1 MYKLAVIVS
10 CVLLC
15 SEAIG
20 QLKQANRE
28 YENMH
33 YYEAIPLYEQC
44 IVKGKR
50 VKEARAKLADCY
62 RKIKD
67 YKNAVR
73 LYAELAHMESP
84 TAEDIWLYAGALAS
98 TGQYTEAA
106 EYYKKY
112 HEMNPQDE
120 QSRAFMKQYE
130 NIGQLFKDSSNL
142 RVAPV
147 ISINSWQS
155 DFSPVFYGKNLLFVS
170 NRFQENVVRRVFEY
184 DESAFL
190 DFYVAEDTTAIR
202 TDLMTIHAT
211 YIVNKEKDINPDETP
226 KTPNDS
232 DTPGSYGE
240 SFLHDSIRYMNPMTT
255 KVRRLQGENNKW
267 HEGPATFFSGQDN
280 VIFSR
285 NIKRSDGVSRQ
296 ALFMSSV
303 KGEKWNE
310 PILLPFN
317 TDNGSSAHPSLSP
330 DNKTLYFASD
340 RPGGVGGTDIY
351 RVSYD
356 NGVWGTPQNVSE
368 VNTVHNEAFP
378 YVSSDG
384 TLYFSSD
391 GRPGLGGMDIFMA
404 PVQNG
409 TITSVSNMGTP
420 INSPADDF
428 GIVLNPGSR
437 TGFFSSNRKR
447 GFSDDDIYSLTRTCD
462 QVSVLVVAADTKKP
476 IPSAIV
482 TVDDQKITA
491 DENGR
496 AIVCLRPGSHDFT
509 AAMDLYEGKSLSSGE
524 NLINF
529 ELLPVT
535 VGIEGT
541 VISEQDKAPME
552 GVRVRLL
559 DSTGKQIAEITTGA
573 NGKYKFPM
581 TVDQKYKIVADKMN
595 CGTNTIEKTTAGIK
609 KSQTLDGNI
618 SMICVGDII
627 RIDNIYYDLNKSNIR
642 PDAALELDKLAEVMW
657 KYPDMRIEL
666 RSHTDSRSSSAS
678 NMKLST
684 ARANSVVEYL
694 AGKGIVNSRMRAAGY
709 GESVPV
715 NKCVDGVKCTEEEYQ
730 QNRRTEFK
738 VLSIK

>member
-1 MYKLAVIVS
+1 MYKLSVIVF
-10 CVLLC
+10 CMFIC
-15 SEAIG
+15 SAATG
-20 QLKQANRE
+20 QLKQANSE
-28 YENMH
+28 YANMH
-33 YYEAIPLYEQC
+33 YYEAIPLFEQC

-50 VKEARAKLADCY
+50 VAEARVKLADCY

-73 LYAELAHMESP
+73 LYAELAHLDNA
-84 TAEDIWLYAGALAS
+84 TAEDMWLYASALAS
-98 TGQYTEAA
+98 TGQYTQAA

-112 HEMNPQDE
+112 HDMNPQDD

-130 NIGQLFKDSSNL
+130 HIETLYKDSANL

-147 ISINSWQS
+147 ISINSWQA
-155 DFSPVFYGKNLLFVS
+155 DFSPIFYGKNILFVS

-190 DFYVAEDTTAIR
+190 DYYIADDTSAIH
-202 TDLMTIHAT
+202 TDLMTIHST
-211 YIVNKEKDINPDETP
+211 YIVNKEKDVNTDETP
-226 KTPNDS
+226 KTANDS
-232 DTPGSYGE
+232 DTSGSYGE
-240 SFLHDSIRYMNPMTT
+240 TFLHDSIRYMNPMTT
-255 KVRRLQGENNKW
+255 KVRRLQGGNKKW
-267 HEGPATFFSGQDN
+267 HEGPATFFKEQDR

-296 ALFMSSV
+296 ALYMATV
-303 KGEKWNE
+303 TGEKWNE
-310 PILLPFN
+310 PILLQFN
-317 TDNGSSAHPSLSP
+317 VDNASSAHPALSP
-330 DNKTLYFASD
+330 DNKVMYFASD
-340 RPGGVGGTDIY
+340 RPGGVGGTDLY

-356 NGVWGTPQNVSE
+356 NGVWGTPENVAE

-378 YVSSDG
+378 YVAEDG

-404 PVQNG
+404 
-409 TITSVSNMGTP
+409 SVSNGAIASVVNMGTP
-420 INSPADDF
+420 VNSMTDDF
-428 GIVLNPGSR
+428 GIILNPGSR

-462 QVSVLVVAADTKKP
+462 QVSILVVAADTKKP
-476 IPSAIV
+476 IPSAQV

-496 AIVCLRPGSHDFT
+496 AVVCLRPGSHDY
-509 AAMDLYEGKSLSSGE
+509 AAEMNLYEGKSLASRE

-541 VISEQDKAPME
+541 VTSEQDKAPMD

-559 DSTGKQIAEITTGA
+559 DSTGKQIGETVTGA

-595 CGTNTIEKTTAGIK
+595 CGTNTIEKTTVGLK
-609 KSQTLDGNI
+609 KSQTLDGNF

-627 RIDNIYYDLNKSNIR
+627 RVENIYYDLNKSNIR
-642 PDAALELDKLAEVMW
+642 TDAAVELDKLADVMW

-666 RSHTDSRSSSAS
+666 RSHTDSRSSAAS

-709 GESVPV
+709 GESIPV